1 MWQTGDHQLTKCER
15 NEANSMLKKR
25 FSKLNDAF
33 DADHVNFWSQLSR
46 LNNLMVIVNI
56 SMFFL
61 TGLVIIFSP
70 SIRWRVQV
78 SWGWALSSQQPLS
91 GTYGIIGLS

>member
-1 MWQTGDHQLTKCER
+1 
-15 NEANSMLKKR
+15 MLKKR

-33 DADHVNFWSQLSR
+33 DADHVNFWSPTEPAEQSDGDCKHQHVFSYR
-46 LNNLMVIVNI
+46 
-56 SMFFL
+56 
-61 TGLVIIFSP
+61 TGDKGLFFSP

-91 GTYGIIGLS
+91 GTYGIIGHF

>member
-1 MWQTGDHQLTKCER
+1 
-15 NEANSMLKKR
+15 MLKKR

-61 TGLVIIFSP
+61 TGMVLLDVLDRRIH
-70 SIRWRVQV
+70 RD
-78 SWGWALSSQQPLS
+78 LLS
-91 GTYGIIGLS
+91 GGQSDLLGQAWPRITGDQIGHGEFLENPAFISTLR